1 MDVEVADADG
11 GEARAEEGEV
21 ASCEL
26 YHVEPPGGDVGR
38 AGVDLY
44 GIDGQDLTG
53 DGVVE
58 IEVEVV
64 RSGASRFD
72 GHLQRGVVGGDGGG
86 EGPVDCR
93 AARRLVDEHGCDGKD
108 HGCGEHLPAQLA
120 GEWCGC
126 ASAHHDDTSP
136 VDPPHTPQPGE
147 ADQPYAKRR

>member
-58 IEVEVV
+58 VEVEVV

-72 GHLQRGVVGGDGGG
+72 RHLQRGVVGGHGGG

-93 AARRLVDEHGCDGKD
+93 AARRLVDEHGCDGQD
-108 HGCGEHLPAQLA
+108 HGCDEHLPRS
-120 GEWCGC
+120 EE
-126 ASAHHDDTSP
+126 HTSEL
-136 VDPPHTPQPGE
+136 QSLMRIS
-147 ADQPYAKRR
+147 YAVFCLKKKKNNIQNES